1 MDKRRLHP
9 YSILESFPQF
19 ALFSLIPFLQSAA
32 AAPLSGSAWKSLFW
46 AMLPFLPAILVYL
59 ASSYSRED
67 GFCFRRGI
75 LLRRCD
81 IIPDADISSA
91 EIHTTLIALLT
102 GASFLRLDTP
112 AGRGIRLTLPITRLR
127 RADTKGWRRR
137 TSLPAGRIL
146 LAAAAWSSPASGL
159 MFTGLA
165 LQRAGRILGEE
176 FSRPVYDTVSRG
188 FRIAILGIPPAV
200 TGIGVLL
207 AIGWLIALLRD
218 FLKYAGF
225 TVWTRP
231 NGLMFLRGLLHRREY
246 VRKSA
251 VRAAVFQQTLP
262 LYLMRRGVLS
272 LYPAGKGKRG
282 ASPLLLP
289 RLCRDP
295 FPKSTVRPSLRS
307 LPSYLTLPGILLLLA
322 LVLIWLVDS
331 RLIAS
336 LLLPLLIPAGWL
348 AAFRTASW
356 HRAGIA
362 VRSGR
367 IFLHGF
373 HRMRL
378 YTAAIPIGE
387 IRQIRLIQN
396 PFQQCSGTCTV
407 RLYAGTAAQQ
417 FFEVKQIDM
426 KQARAILFSCER
438 EH

>member
-1 MDKRRLHP
+1 
-9 YSILESFPQF
+9 
-19 ALFSLIPFLQSAA
+19 
-32 AAPLSGSAWKSLFW
+32 
-46 AMLPFLPAILVYL
+46 
-59 ASSYSRED
+59 
-67 GFCFRRGI
+67 
-75 LLRRCD
+75 
-81 IIPDADISSA
+81 
-91 EIHTTLIALLT
+91 
-102 GASFLRLDTP
+102 
-112 AGRGIRLTLPITRLR
+112 
-127 RADTKGWRRR
+127 
-137 TSLPAGRIL
+137 
-146 LAAAAWSSPASGL
+146 AAAWSSPASGL

-331 RLIAS
+331 RLLAS

-362 VRSGR
+362 VRRGR

-426 KQARAILFSCER
+426 KQARAILSSCER